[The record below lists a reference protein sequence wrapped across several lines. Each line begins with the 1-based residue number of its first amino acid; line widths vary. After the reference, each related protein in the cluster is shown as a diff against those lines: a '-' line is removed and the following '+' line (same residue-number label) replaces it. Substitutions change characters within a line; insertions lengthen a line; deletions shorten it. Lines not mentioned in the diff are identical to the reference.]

1 VGLLAGVLVGN
12 VVEGCGAA
20 QRFIANVCQG
30 IGGRPAG
37 AIGLALAGATMLGT
51 VVADASPALIGS
63 AEALARSG
71 ADGRLGLDIPCPL
84 HHVNSMVA
92 AEVGFIAGCLLS

>member
-20 QRFIANVCQG
+20 QPFIANVCPRDWRPSCWRDRLG
-30 IGGRPAG
+30 PGGRDNARHRG
-37 AIGLALAGATMLGT
+37 GR
-51 VVADASPALIGS
+51 SPALIGS

-71 ADGRLGLDIPCPL
+71 ADGHLGLDIPCPL
-84 HHVNSMVA
+84 HHVSSMAA

>member
-1 VGLLAGVLVGN
+1 VGLLTGVLVGN

-20 QRFIANVCQG
+20 QPFIANVCPRDW
-30 IGGRPAG
+30 RPSAG

-84 HHVNSMVA
+84 HHVSSMVA

>member
-1 VGLLAGVLVGN
+1 MGLLAGVLVGTSWR
-12 VVEGCGAA
+12 AA
-20 QRFIANVCQG
+20 APPSRSSPTSAQG

-84 HHVNSMVA
+84 HHVSSMVA